1 MWLVIGL
8 TMILLFNLFNK
19 PQGQSNS
26 MTYSEFWSSVEKG
39 AINRVKIQGEKIT
52 GSGPDGRPFST
63 VTPNDTELIPMLRQ
77 SGVDISVKEPEET
90 PWYLS
95 IFISWFPMLLL
106 IGVWI
111 FFMRQMQMGGGKGGA
126 LSFGKTRAKLQGEGE
141 VKVTFKDVAGIDEA
155 KEELEEIIDFLRDP
169 QKFTKLG
176 GRIPKGVLL
185 AGSPG
190 TGKTLLAKA
199 IAGEAK
205 VPFFTISGSDFVEMF
220 VGVGASRV
228 RDLFNQGKK
237 NAPCIIFIDEI
248 DAVGRHRGAGLGGGH
263 DEREQTLNQLLVEMD
278 GFEAN
283 DGVIIIAAT
292 NRPDV
297 LDPAL
302 LRPGRFDRQV
312 IVPVPDIKGRQLILE
327 IYGKKTKLAEGVDM
341 AVIAR
346 GTPGFSGAD
355 LENLVNEAALM
366 AAREGKN
373 EINAEQLERAKDKIM
388 MGAERKSMIIND
400 AEKEITAYHEAGH
413 ALVARLLPGTDPIH
427 KVTIIPR
434 GRALGLTM
442 QLPIDEKHT
451 HAKKYLLNSMAILFG
466 GRVAEK
472 LVFDEITTGAGN
484 DIERASELARK
495 MVCEWGMSET
505 LGPLA
510 YGKKEEQIFLGREIS
525 QHRDYSEDTA
535 RKIDEEVK
543 KIVLDANDRVTC
555 LLDENM
561 DILKAIA
568 TELLDKE
575 TIMLEDMDRI
585 IAELRPEEQRE
596 EPVKEQQEM
605 PKAATSAAPAAERV
619 EEEKTAQKTESSPD
633 TTAEK
638 IQEKKPPEQVEPV
651 TEVVEEVA
659 RSESATPAEE
669 TAVGEEKEEETTA

>member
-1 MWLVIGL
+1 MNTFYKNLTMWLVILL
-8 TMILLFNLFNK
+8 TMVFMFQFLNSPVK
-19 PQGQSNS
+19 PSQAI
-26 MTYSEFWSSVEKG
+26 TYSEFWSHVESGNISKV
-39 AINRVKIQGEKIT
+39 NIQDREIT
-52 GSGPDGRPFST
+52 GVGQDGRPFKT
-63 VTPNDTELIPMLRQ
+63 IAPDDTELIPMLRQ
-77 SGVDISVKEPEET
+77 SKVNIAVEKPKEM

-95 IFISWFPMLLL
+95 VLISWFPLLLL
-106 IGVWI
+106 IGIWI
-111 FFMRQMQMGGGKGGA
+111 FFMRQMQMGGKGGA
-126 LSFGKTRAKLQGEGE
+126 LTFGKTRAKLQEEGE

-169 QKFTKLG
+169 QKFTRLG

-190 TGKTLLAKA
+190 TGKTLLARA
-199 IAGEAK
+199 IAGEAG

-228 RDLFNQGKK
+228 RDLFAQGKK
-237 NAPCIIFIDEI
+237 HAPCIIFIDEI

-278 GFEAN
+278 GFEGN

-312 IVPVPDIKGRQLILE
+312 IVPVPDVKGREKILQ
-327 IYGKKTKLAEGVDM
+327 IYGKKTKLAADVDM
-341 AVIAR
+341 EVIAR

-366 AAREGKN
+366 AAREN
-373 EINAEQLERAKDKIM
+373 RSEVDVELLERAKDKVM
-388 MGAERKSMIIND
+388 MGTERRSMIISPK
-400 AEKEITAYHEAGH
+400 EKEITAYHEAGH
-413 ALVARLLPGTDPIH
+413 ALVAYLLPGTDPIH

-442 QLPIDEKHT
+442 QLPVDEKYT
-451 HAKKYLLNSMAILFG
+451 HAKGYLLKTIAILFG

-495 MVCEWGMSET
+495 MVCEWGMSDE

-510 YGKKEEQIFLGREIS
+510 YGKKEEHIFLGREIA
-525 QHRDYSEDTA
+525 QHRDYSEETA
-535 RKIDEEVK
+535 RKIDDAVK
-543 KIVLDANDRVTC
+543 KIILEANDKVTRM
-555 LLDENM
+555 LTEHRASLN
-561 DILKAIA
+561 AIA
-568 TELLDKE
+568 EALLDKE
-575 TIMLEDMDRI
+575 TIMLDDMVAI
-585 IAELRPEEQRE
+585 
-596 EPVKEQQEM
+596 
-605 PKAATSAAPAAERV
+605 
-619 EEEKTAQKTESSPD
+619 
-633 TTAEK
+633 
-638 IQEKKPPEQVEPV
+638 IQEVEQ
-651 TEVVEEVA
+651 TGHEEAV
-659 RSESATPAEE
+659 PA
-669 TAVGEEKEEETTA
+669 

>member
-1 MWLVIGL
+1 MNTFYKNLSMWLVIGL
-8 TMILLFNLFNK
+8 TFILLFNLFNK

-26 MTYSEFWSSVEKG
+26 MTYSEFWSSVENG
-39 AINRVKIQGEKIT
+39 AINRVKIQDDKIT
-52 GSGPDGRPFST
+52 GSGPDGRPFTT
-63 VTPNDTELIPMLRQ
+63 VAPNDTELIPMLRK
-77 SGVDISVKEPEET
+77 SGVDITVKPPEET

-185 AGSPG
+185 AGAPG

-312 IVPVPDIKGRQLILE
+312 VVPIPDIKGRQLILE
-327 IYGKKTKLAEGVDM
+327 IYGKKTKLASDVDM

-366 AAREGKN
+366 AAREEKD
-373 EINAEQLERAKDKIM
+373 EINMTHMERAKDKIM

-442 QLPIDEKHT
+442 QLPMDEKYT
-451 HAKKYLLNSMAILFG
+451 HAKKFLLNSICILFG

-495 MVCEWGMSET
+495 MVCEWGMSDE

-543 KIVLDANDRVTC
+543 KIILDANDKVTH
-555 LLDENM
+555 LLEENM
-561 DILKAIA
+561 DILKAISK
-568 TELLDKE
+568 ELLERE
-575 TIMLEDMDRI
+575 TITLEDMDRI
-585 IAELRPEEQRE
+585 IARLRPEEHQERSE
-596 EPVKEQQEM
+596 DEQQAETETAQSQEPVARKAEEATVAASAESDDDSAEQETIDDKQ
-605 PKAATSAAPAAERV
+605 PDQTAKKT
-619 EEEKTAQKTESSPD
+619 EEE
-633 TTAEK
+633 
-638 IQEKKPPEQVEPV
+638 
-651 TEVVEEVA
+651 VV
-659 RSESATPAEE
+659 
-669 TAVGEEKEEETTA
+669 G